1 LTTSSDN
8 AADNPS
14 SAEMIEV
21 PNMLRM
27 KVGARFGGID
37 PGAVAKAEAAL
48 ANLSSQFAVWLQDEI
63 DKLEAARAVIKTQG
77 VTVATAKQLYVHCHD
92 LKGLGT
98 TYGFPLVTRIAGS
111 VCKLMDE
118 PETRHEA
125 PLFLIDAHID
135 AIRAAVR
142 DNICDV
148 DHPVGKILAEE
159 LEGRVAAYL
168 AEKSSAA

>member
-1 LTTSSDN
+1 MPNSNNN
-8 AADNPS
+8 ADSATP
-14 SAEMIEV
+14 AEMIEV

-27 KVGARFGGID
+27 KVGSRFGGID

-48 ANLSSQFAVWLQDEI
+48 ANLSSQFSMWLQDEI
-63 DKLEAARAVIKTQG
+63 TKLETARAAIKSQG
-77 VTVATAKQLYVHCHD
+77 VTTANVNQLYVHCHD

-111 VCKLMDE
+111 ICKLMDE
-118 PETRHEA
+118 PDKRHEA
-125 PLFLIDAHID
+125 PMFLVDAHID

-148 DHPVGKILAEE
+148 NHPVGKILAEE
-159 LEGRVAAYL
+159 LEGRVQAYL
-168 AEKSSAA
+168 AEKTSAA